1 MQKMDMNEG
10 APIMYHGNGYGGAV
24 YMVPGQID
32 RSRHYPLEVHQVL
45 GGAGRGG
52 GDPSHGTP
60 RRWQARRDR
69 QHTSKDYTAFGYDS
83 DDSSLSSNAS
93 GSNKSSEKGGSSS
106 RSENIT
112 AASTGSAPPVQ
123 FQQREWRARPRRELR
138 PRRIAPER
146 FLNASYPFQVKFT
159 PDNLLNGSKWDT
171 LSQEMWDKFIKSQQT
186 EDTFRKKMNLWRYL
200 YVTIKSIFPRYG
212 LYVVGSTMSGFALDN
227 SDMDLCLYVRA
238 LAHVEPRAHALL
250 HLNYVLGYIRSF
262 DPGAELIQAKVPIL
276 KFRDARN
283 GLQVD
288 LNCNNVVGIRN
299 TNLLNCFS
307 RMDWRVR
314 PLVALTKLWARA
326 HRIND
331 ARRRTLSSYA
341 LTLMVIHF
349 LQSLLHTAH
358 WHITLDIV
366 HTRST
371 RVMLTV
377 HRVCRWHEPGGAAA
391 RGRGAVRRGR
401 LGRGG
406 VPQGQR
412 GGAGERRSH
421 NRATLAELFLHMLK
435 YYADFPYEQMAVS
448 VRAGKRVPLA
458 ECRVHEPHQWKL
470 LCVEE
475 PFDLTNTAHSV
486 YDPES
491 FEKIVNTFKESYK
504 RLAVGLRLADA
515 WPVPER

>member
-1 MQKMDMNEG
+1 MNEG

-32 RSRHYPLEVHQVL
+32 RSRQYPLEVLQVL

-52 GDPSHGTP
+52 GDPSHGAP

-69 QHTSKDYTAFGYDS
+69 QQSKDYTAFGYDS

-93 GSNKSSEKGGSSS
+93 GSNKSSEKGESSS
-106 RSENIT
+106 RSENST
-112 AASTGSAPPVQ
+112 AASSGSAPPVQ

-159 PDNLLNGSKWDT
+159 PDDLLNGSKWDT
-171 LSQEMWDKFIKSQQT
+171 LSQEVWDKFIISQQT

-200 YVTIKSIFPRYG
+200 YITIKSIFPRYG

-238 LAHVEPRAHALL
+238 LSHVEPRAHALL

-314 PLVALTKLWARA
+314 PLVAVTKLWARA

-349 LQSLLHTAH
+349 LQCGTSPAVLP
-358 WHITLDIV
+358 
-366 HTRST
+366 RSG
-371 RVMLTV
+371 VALAAA
-377 HRVCRWHEPGGAAA
+377 GAGGAGAAA
-391 RGRGAVRRGR
+391 
-401 LGRGG
+401 
-406 VPQGQR
+406 
-412 GGAGERRSH
+412 ERRAP

-435 YYADFPYEQMAVS
+435 YYADFPYDQMAVS
-448 VRAGKRVPLA
+448 VRMGRRVPLV
-458 ECRVHEPHQWKL
+458 ECRAHDPHQWKL

-486 YDPES
+486 YDPET

-504 RLAVGLRLADA
+504 RLAAGLRLADA